1 MQISKHFNLDELV
14 HSDYGVRHDIDN
26 TPPPSVRAAL
36 VKLTNNI
43 LEPLRVKAGR
53 PVIVSSAYRCGLINR
68 GVGGSETSQ
77 HCDGEAADLNIL
89 RVAPYTTAQ
98 MIVQMGLPFDQL
110 ILEFGRWVHVSHA
123 ASGKQR
129 GQILTATKINGQT
142 RYLSGLHR

>member
-26 TPPPSVRAAL
+26 TPPPNVRAAL

-53 PVIVSSAYRCGLINR
+53 PV
-68 GVGGSETSQ
+68 
-77 HCDGEAADLNIL
+77 
-89 RVAPYTTAQ
+89 
-98 MIVQMGLPFDQL
+98 IVQMGLPFDQL